1 MIKTLNNSKNI
12 KEYYGLTETK
22 YFKMINSMDFFKNQ
36 EEMNRKAIPSKVFFN
51 HFNAINFLIENDEDR
66 FNLKKIIFFNNIKI
80 KNVDFELEKCRKLLW
95 NAWSTEYAFLITSQ
109 SENIDYY
116 RFALHWHF
124 PQVYYSIYLA
134 MTAFHETQ
142 GIANDNHEKSIKLFG
157 NSIKDGHYP
166 SSLQFYVKG
175 DYNNFQY
182 IGFDEFSG
190 FPKDYS
196 ALSRVYN
203 KQDAELHFANFLKST
218 RIQNAENKRKRGEK
232 EHAKQKDFQ
241 NKKGELI
248 KKFSK
253 KHWDKIYVSIPET
266 TIFNIMY
273 RLRIKANYHDIET
286 FMNAEIDFKLFHEYL
301 GNIVHYV
308 NFVHEAYVHKAIG
321 DKNYKK
327 VLYDFNGHI
336 LEDRAKFRYES
347 LISKL

>member
-1 MIKTLNNSKNI
+1 MIDL
-12 KEYYGLTETK
+12 E
-22 YFKMINSMDFFKNQ
+22 KMFREQAEKD
-36 EEMNRKAIPSKVFFN
+36 RKAIPSKVFFN
-51 HFNAINFLIENDEDR
+51 HFNAINFLIENDSDR
-66 FNLKKIIFFNNIKI
+66 FNLKKISFYNSIKI
-80 KNVDFELEKCRKLLW
+80 KNPVFDIEKCRKLLW
-95 NAWSTEYAFLITSQ
+95 NAWSTEYAFLLTSQ
-109 SENIDYY
+109 SENLEYY

-157 NSIKDGHYP
+157 NSVKDGHYP

-175 DYNNFQY
+175 NHNEFQY
-182 IGFDEFSG
+182 LGFDSFTG
-190 FPKDYS
+190 FPKEYN
-196 ALSRVYN
+196 ALSKVHN
-203 KQDAELHFANFLKST
+203 IQDAQLQLASFLKST

-232 EHAKQKDFQ
+232 EHAKLKDFQ

-286 FMNAEIDFKLFHEYL
+286 FMNAQIDFKLFHEYL
-301 GNIVHYV
+301 GNIVQYL
-308 NFVHEAYVHKAIG
+308 NFIHEAYVHKAIG
-321 DKNYKK
+321 DEAYKK
-327 VLYDFNGHI
+327 ILFDFNGHI
-336 LEDRAKFRYES
+336 LEDRAKSRYNN
-347 LISKL
+347 LISEI

>member
-1 MIKTLNNSKNI
+1 MIDL
-12 KEYYGLTETK
+12 E
-22 YFKMINSMDFFKNQ
+22 KMFREQAEKD
-36 EEMNRKAIPSKVFFN
+36 RKAIPSKVFFN
-51 HFNAINFLIENDEDR
+51 HFNAINFLIENDSDL
-66 FNLKKIIFFNNIKI
+66 FNLKKISFYNSIKI
-80 KNVDFELEKCRKLLW
+80 KNSVFDIEKCRKLLW
-95 NAWSTEYAFLITSQ
+95 NAWSTEYAFLLTSQ
-109 SENIDYY
+109 SENLEYY

-142 GIANDNHEKSIKLFG
+142 GIANENHEKSIKLFG

-175 DYNNFQY
+175 NHNEFQY
-182 IGFDEFSG
+182 FGFDSFTG
-190 FPKDYS
+190 FPKEYS
-196 ALSRVYN
+196 ALSKVN
-203 KQDAELHFANFLKST
+203 NLQDAELQLASFLKST

-232 EHAKQKDFQ
+232 EHAKLKDFQ

-253 KHWDKIYVSIPET
+253 KHWDKIYISIPET

-301 GNIVHYV
+301 GNIVQYL
-308 NFVHEAYVHKAIG
+308 NFIHEAYVHKAIG
-321 DKNYKK
+321 DEAYKK
-327 VLYDFNGHI
+327 ILFDFNGHI
-336 LEDRAKFRYES
+336 LEDRAKSRYNN
-347 LISKL
+347 LISEI

>member
-1 MIKTLNNSKNI
+1 MIELEKMF
-12 KEYYGLTETK
+12 KEQAEK
-22 YFKMINSMDFFKNQ
+22 D
-36 EEMNRKAIPSKVFFN
+36 RKAIPSKVFFN
-51 HFNAINFLIENDEDR
+51 HFHAINFLIENDTDR
-66 FNLKKIIFFNNIKI
+66 FNLKKNSYFNNIKI
-80 KNVDFELEKCRKLLW
+80 KNPDFDLEKCRKLLW

-109 SENIDYY
+109 SENVDYY

-134 MTAFHETQ
+134 MNAFHETQ
-142 GIANDNHEKSIKLFG
+142 GIANEKHEKSIKLFG

-175 DYNNFQY
+175 NHNEFQY
-182 IGFDEFSG
+182 FGFDSFTG
-190 FPKDYS
+190 FPKEYS
-196 ALSRVYN
+196 ALSKVYN
-203 KQDAELHFANFLKST
+203 LQDAELQLASFLKST

-232 EHAKQKDFQ
+232 EHAKLKDFQ

-301 GNIVHYV
+301 GNIVQYL
-308 NFVHEAYVHKAIG
+308 NFIHEAYVHRAIG
-321 DKNYKK
+321 DEAYKK
-327 VLYDFNGHI
+327 ILFDFNGHI
-336 LEDRAKFRYES
+336 LEDRAKSRYIN
-347 LISKL
+347 LISKI

>member
-1 MIKTLNNSKNI
+1 MIDL
-12 KEYYGLTETK
+12 E
-22 YFKMINSMDFFKNQ
+22 KMFREQAEKD
-36 EEMNRKAIPSKVFFN
+36 RKAIPSKVFFN
-51 HFNAINFLIENDEDR
+51 HFNAINFLIENDSDR
-66 FNLKKIIFFNNIKI
+66 FNLKKISFYNSIKI
-80 KNVDFELEKCRKLLW
+80 KNSVFDIEKCRKLLW
-95 NAWSTEYAFLITSQ
+95 NAWSTEYAFLLTSQ
-109 SENIDYY
+109 SENLEYY

-142 GIANDNHEKSIKLFG
+142 GIANENHEKSIKLFG

-175 DYNNFQY
+175 NHNEFQY
-182 IGFDEFSG
+182 FGFDSFTG
-190 FPKDYS
+190 FPKEYS
-196 ALSRVYN
+196 ALSKVN
-203 KQDAELHFANFLKST
+203 NLQDAELQLASFLKST

-232 EHAKQKDFQ
+232 EHAKLKDFQ

-253 KHWDKIYVSIPET
+253 KHWDKIYISIPET

-301 GNIVHYV
+301 GNIVQYL
-308 NFVHEAYVHKAIG
+308 NFIHEAYVHKAIG
-321 DKNYKK
+321 DEAYKK
-327 VLYDFNGHI
+327 ILFDFNGHI
-336 LEDRAKFRYES
+336 LEDRAKSRYNN
-347 LISKL
+347 LISEI